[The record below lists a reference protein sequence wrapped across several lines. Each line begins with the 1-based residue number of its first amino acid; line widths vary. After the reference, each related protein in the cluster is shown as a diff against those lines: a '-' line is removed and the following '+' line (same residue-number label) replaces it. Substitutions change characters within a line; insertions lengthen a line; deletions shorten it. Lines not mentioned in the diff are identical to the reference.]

1 MVGNQFRKDLPKCLE
16 RKDMFKEKER
26 DESEVMR
33 KVIAFSQ
40 KHISKSHKVKEENGR
55 GLHEAV
61 GLGS

>member
-1 MVGNQFRKDLPKCLE
+1 MGK
-16 RKDMFKEKER
+16 KEIFGVIFLQLRFFPFAKER

>member
-1 MVGNQFRKDLPKCLE
+1 LRFFP
-16 RKDMFKEKER
+16 FAKER

-55 GLHEAV
+55 GLHKAV